1 MSAPDVFFVQS
12 RISQALHRK
21 SRMATEAGE
30 PDIMHFMCKAYQPQ
44 RRALE
49 GRHSGF
55 CRFAAWA
62 GLYCRLM
69 GSVIDPLDLNPR

>member
-44 RRALE
+44 RQPWKGGIA
-49 GRHSGF
+49 GS
-55 CRFAAWA
+55 AASPL
-62 GLYCRLM
+62 GLGYTVA
-69 GSVIDPLDLNPR
+69 SWDPL

>member
-1 MSAPDVFFVQS
+1 
-12 RISQALHRK
+12 
-21 SRMATEAGE
+21 MATEAGE

-44 RRALE
+44 RPALE

-69 GSVIDPLDLNPR
+69 GSVI